1 MDKATEKV
9 VKDADGNEVT
19 AETTFVAKESNGSVK
34 VTFTFDGSKL
44 AGKTVVAFEDIYQN
58 GKLYASMQTSMMK
71 DRPSI
76 FQRSE
81 QQQKIIKPKKIFLM
95 LKKKLQS

>member
-34 VTFTFDGSKL
+34 VTFTFDGSNSLVK
-44 AGKTVVAFEDIYQN
+44 Q
-58 GKLYASMQTSMMK
+58 
-71 DRPSI
+71 
-76 FQRSE
+76 
-81 QQQKIIKPKKIFLM
+81 
-95 LKKKLQS
+95 